1 MRFVTEISLVQS
13 GHIQP
18 TSIENRLVD
27 VYREKPIRLVV
38 KVAVPVKEH
47 PKVKVPIL
55 TSKISSI
62 CNVPPRMQITNK
74 FLLCRTK
81 KPYWH
86 VSIGIKYPKKTF
98 IYKKVEVCTY
108 KLRAG

>member
-81 KPYWH
+81 KALLACKH
-86 VSIGIKYPKKTF
+86 RDKISEEN
-98 IYKKVEVCTY
+98 IYLQKGGS
-108 KLRAG
+108 LHI